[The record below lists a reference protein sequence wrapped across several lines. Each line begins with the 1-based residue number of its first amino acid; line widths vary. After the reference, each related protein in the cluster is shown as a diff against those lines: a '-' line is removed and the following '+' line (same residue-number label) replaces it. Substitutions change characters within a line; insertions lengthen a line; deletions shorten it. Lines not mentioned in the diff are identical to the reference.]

1 MEYSKHAILQHI
13 NNPMKILFW
22 EVDEAMSFFIP
33 FVLLCLNS
41 NTGIGFIIGAMA
53 FFIFRKIK
61 GNFSSTMSQ
70 VMYWYLPSVK
80 KNYQCH
86 VKSYVMEWLV

>member
-1 MEYSKHAILQHI
+1 MEYNKHAILQHI

-22 EVDEAMSFFIP
+22 EIPEAMSFLVP
-33 FVLLCLNS
+33 FTLLGLS
-41 NTGIGFIIGAMA
+41 SYVGAGFIIGTIA
-53 FFIFRKIK
+53 FFIFRKVK

-70 VMYWYLPSVK
+70 VMYWYLPSTK

-86 VKSYVMEWLV
+86 VKSYVLEWFV